1 MPRTIRVE
9 APCDMNAGYTF
20 LARTS
25 SCEEVAVTVPAGG
38 VRGGEIFF
46 VRRTAGTLVSPISSI
61 LSFTNLPDA
70 AANAAAA
77 NNNNIFINETT
88 PLVMARPPQHPW
100 KASLWDSCC
109 CRQGGLGPACRALCC
124 PQLLAAQV
132 MVRLRLNWLG
142 VPDYASHNKRR
153 TLGIVAAMVGVFWV
167 VLVVTV
173 VPRLLLFLEEEDDED
188 VSVEDETEQNQLRSG
203 TTLVGR
209 LCWVILIMFGV
220 YTLYILTKLR
230 HFVRRKYQIA
240 PIKCCCCCRSS
251 IRSSRRSSCSDCCAP
266 EDCCVSLWCSCCVAS
281 QLLRQTAE
289 EGGAT
294 TTTTAERR
302 CCSPYHSLEGD
313 ENSTATEISSRCDDS
328 TSLAIAELA

>member
-1 MPRTIRVE
+1 M
-9 APCDMNAGYTF
+9 
-20 LARTS
+20 
-25 SCEEVAVTVPAGG
+25 TVPAGG

-124 PQLLAAQV
+124 PQLLAARV

-173 VPRLLLFLEEEDDED
+173 VPRLLLFLEEGDED
-188 VSVEDETEQNQLRSG
+188 VSSVEDETEQNQLRSG

-251 IRSSRRSSCSDCCAP
+251 ISSSRRSSCSDCCAP
-266 EDCCVSLWCSCCVAS
+266 EDCCVSLWCSCCDKPRRRAAPPPPQNAVAV
-281 QLLRQTAE
+281 LRTTASRVTKTARPPKSAA
-289 EGGAT
+289 GAT
-294 TTTTAERR
+294 IRHHWRSQNLHRR
-302 CCSPYHSLEGD
+302 
-313 ENSTATEISSRCDDS
+313 TKRTTEIYVDEGRARG
-328 TSLAIAELA
+328 LFHQVFK